1 MMGKKKGGGWVGRKK
16 TREVKEK
23 EKHGIHSI
31 FSPPGMQNRG
41 DRVAK
46 ALLAKEEQG
55 SLFFHF
61 LKLLPASLC
70 CSVAALDLLRC
81 KHVRRFL
88 NLFKRSPQ
96 GLSFTEQD

>member
-1 MMGKKKGGGWVGRKK
+1 MGRKK

-31 FSPPGMQNRG
+31 FSSPGMQNRG

-70 CSVAALDLLRC
+70 CSVAALDLLRWQTC
-81 KHVRRFL
+81 QKV
-88 NLFKRSPQ
+88 FK
-96 GLSFTEQD
+96 SF